1 MIKNMK
7 HSRTNT
13 VYQVMA
19 MPKSPMSPHTAESTL
34 HVSALDALVNVN
46 SLFSGVVFIGLA
58 FSSSTISLVASSTD
72 DPCTPSSNTA
82 RRVVLF
88 EVLAFAA
95 FLLSSLIAQ
104 GLKLQLAL
112 IGAKK
117 VVPNALVPINE
128 RFIRFG
134 MAVTALCTA
143 IGTVFLT
150 LSIVFLIELRLG
162 ALSCPTSAWSKGAAI
177 PLATSVAVGVMV
189 FLSNVL
195 YSFYA

>member
-1 MIKNMK
+1 
-7 HSRTNT
+7 
-13 VYQVMA
+13 MA
-19 MPKSPMSPHTAESTL
+19 MPKSPAMSPRTAEATL

-46 SLFSGVVFIGLA
+46 SIFSGVVFIGLA
-58 FSSSTISLVASSTD
+58 FSSNTNTSLVVSSTD
-72 DPCTPSSNTA
+72 DPCNPSSNTA
-82 RRVVLF
+82 RLVVLF

-95 FLLSSLIAQ
+95 YLLSSLIAQ

-134 MAVTALCTA
+134 MAVTAFCTA
-143 IGTVFLT
+143 VGTVFLT
-150 LSIVFLIELRLG
+150 LSIIFLIELRLG

-177 PLATSVAVGVMV
+177 PLAASVFIGVMV
-189 FLSNVL
+189 FLSTVL